1 MMLKARK
8 LKDKLKSDILSI
20 SITDIESIHNLKKL
34 LLLENNNN
42 NQVVKKTWS
51 P

>member
-1 MMLKARK
+1 MKLKIKR
-8 LKDKLKSDILSI
+8 LKDKLKSDICSI
-20 SITDIESIHNLKKL
+20 SITDNDSIHNLKKL

-42 NQVVKKTWS
+42 NEVVKKTWS